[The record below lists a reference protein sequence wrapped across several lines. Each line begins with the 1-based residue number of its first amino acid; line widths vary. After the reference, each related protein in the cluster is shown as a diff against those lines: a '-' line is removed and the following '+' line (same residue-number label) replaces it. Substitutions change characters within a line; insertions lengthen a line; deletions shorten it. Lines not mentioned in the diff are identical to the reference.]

1 MSLHLHLHCTQSLT
15 GSSLESLAFVDLARQ
30 QLKSSFSYDLHR
42 WGSDHSWAPSK
53 LFILGSY
60 CMISVC
66 LNFYPRN
73 FLLLST
79 PPNFFCCYYSVPNS
93 CPALWDSLD
102 CSIQGFPVLLNL
114 LEFAPTHANW
124 DGDAI
129 QPSHPLSPPSLP
141 ALSLSQHQ
149 GLFQWVSS
157 SHQVTKVL
165 ELQLQLQPQSF
176 QWKFRIDFLQ
186 DWLIWSPRDSQ
197 ESS

>member
-141 ALSLSQHQ
+141 ALSLSQHHVFLEFPCFLYDQ
-149 GLFQWVSS
+149 MAVGNLLAWLVDQKKAVFNSS
-157 SHQVTKVL
+157 SHQMK
-165 ELQLQLQPQSF
+165 
-176 QWKFRIDFLQ
+176 
-186 DWLIWSPRDSQ
+186 LIS
-197 ESS
+197 